1 MKEVAQEVKEP
12 AQEVKEPAQEVKE
25 PAQEVKEPSP
35 EVKEP
40 AQKENEI
47 ESQPTDELTS
57 DDILYNDDT
66 EDEEEPE
73 ISVEK
78 FEHNGTVYLK
88 AEDNVL
94 YNMESEIVGLWNTE
108 TKTIDKVVCDDE

>member
-1 MKEVAQEVKEP
+1 MKEEAQEVKEE
-12 AQEVKEPAQEVKE
+12 AQEEKEEAQE
-25 PAQEVKEPSP
+25 
-35 EVKEP
+35 
-40 AQKENEI
+40 ENEI
-47 ESQPTDELTS
+47 ESQPTDELTA

-108 TKTIDKVVCDDE
+108 TKTIDNVVCDDE